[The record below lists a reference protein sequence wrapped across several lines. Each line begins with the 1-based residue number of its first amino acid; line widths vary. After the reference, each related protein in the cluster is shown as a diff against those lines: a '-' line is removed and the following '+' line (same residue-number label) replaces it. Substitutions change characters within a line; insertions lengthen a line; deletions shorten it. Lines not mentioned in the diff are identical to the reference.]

1 MSMKKLFS
9 LIFVVFLCCC
19 GLNKQP
25 DTFTLNLVHTNDL
38 HSHLL
43 PFDNTH
49 NCALDSDCLGGFARV
64 MTFLQQNKNPNSL
77 ILDAGDRFT
86 GTSFYTLTKSK
97 TLLPL
102 FKEMPYDAV
111 TLGNHEFDDNLS
123 ETVSF
128 FQKWPVPVVV
138 ANLKISP
145 KEDLFP
151 LVKPSVVLEKEGRKI
166 GIIGIL
172 TPETIVLD
180 NHAIFVTSVSD
191 AVSKEI
197 EILKKQGVN
206 IIVVLSHI
214 GLTADKQL
222 AKDFPEIDII
232 VGGHSH
238 SLLSNDSA
246 VSSEGP
252 YPVKIGKTLIV
263 TSGMGGQFVGHLQ
276 AMFDLDGNIIS
287 HQGNTIPMNKKIP
300 NNPYATKVI
309 ENAQKEIDSILNEP
323 VAVLKE
329 SIDFTKGK
337 NYCDKD
343 CPIGKYI
350 TQTLHSAY
358 PSADGVL
365 LNSGSIRKGLPAG
378 TILYQD
384 LLDVF
389 PFENDAVFVQL
400 TGSKLK
406 EFLEHGIAHYQPDT
420 KTNALLQT
428 SGIDY
433 DFCPKD
439 KKIKNILVKGQP
451 LDLNKE
457 YTILTASYLAAGG
470 DNYPPKPYKETNA
483 NIRKILKQQMKK
495 Q

>member
-1 MSMKKLFS
+1 MKKLFS
-9 LIFVVFLCCC
+9 LIFIVFLCCC
-19 GLNKQP
+19 SLNKQP
-25 DTFTLNLVHTNDL
+25 DTFTLNLLHTNDL

-64 MTFLQQNKNPNSL
+64 MTFLQENKTSNSL

-97 TLLPL
+97 SLLPL
-102 FKEMPYDAV
+102 FRKMPYDAV
-111 TLGNHEFDDNLS
+111 TLGNHEFDDNLP

-138 ANLKISP
+138 ANLKISS

-151 LVKPSVVLEKEGRKI
+151 LVKPSIILEKEGRKI
-166 GIIGIL
+166 GVIGIL
-172 TPETIVLD
+172 TPETIVLG
-180 NHAIFVTSVSD
+180 NHDISVTSISD
-191 AVSKEI
+191 AVLKEI
-197 EILKKQGVN
+197 KSLKKQNVN

-238 SLLSNDSA
+238 SLLNNDPA
-246 VSSEGP
+246 ISSEGP
-252 YPVKIGKTLIV
+252 YPVKIEKTLIV

-276 AMFDLDGNIIS
+276 ATFDLDGNIIS
-287 HQGNTIPMNKKIP
+287 YQGNTIPMNEKIP
-300 NNPYATKVI
+300 NNSYAINAI
-309 ENAQKEIDSILNEP
+309 ENAQKEIHSILNEP

-329 SIDFTKGK
+329 PIDFTKGK

-350 TQTLHSAY
+350 THTLHSVF

-365 LNSGSIRKGLPAG
+365 LNSGAIRKGLPAG

-384 LLDVF
+384 LLDAF
-389 PFENDAVFVQL
+389 PFDNDAVFIQL
-400 TGSKLK
+400 KGSELK

-433 DFCPKD
+433 NFCPKD
-439 KKIKNILVKGQP
+439 KTVKNVSVKGQP

-470 DNYPPKPYKETNA
+470 DNYPQKPYKGTNA
-483 NIRKILKQQMKK
+483 NIREVLKQQMKK